1 MQIVSIV
8 AECLASAIDCVLTLW
23 CMVSYFGKKRKIRWW
38 EYLIWFVLLFIN
50 GQFLGEYFDL
60 QTFLMVVFV
69 FAFSMVCLKGKWI
82 VKLIG
87 VLGIYILMA
96 FINIGTIQIIA
107 LLSETPVE
115 LLIIPG
121 SILRILVL
129 CISKGTLCSFIYFI
143 EKSLDKKQ
151 YLKREETILMIVLY
165 GIFFIVS
172 IISICIIA
180 TVEVSHTEQM
190 RFLILSLLLFL
201 VNVFLFYLIRKM
213 NYQNRC
219 ELENGILKVQLEQQ
233 EKLIYNTE
241 RLYQDARK
249 IRHDMKHYFT
259 TYLQLLKDGDT
270 DIVIEEMQNML
281 QTQLDVK
288 NFFYMDSK
296 MLNAVI
302 NQKASVCK
310 EEEIPFEVQ
319 ITGDYNWENE
329 SNIAILLSNLL
340 DNAIEAERHQGGK
353 KEIVLKMFVYKEDM
367 NIIVENYIAE
377 SVLEQNPNLSTT
389 KQNKTGHGIGMG
401 SIREIVRQEEGI
413 LDILEEE
420 NHFII
425 HILIPDKQESEESR

>member
-8 AECLASAIDCVLTLW
+8 AECLASAVDGIVAIW
-23 CMVSYFGKKRKIRWW
+23 FMVSYYGKKRKIKWW
-38 EYLIWFVLLFIN
+38 EYLIWFALIFID
-50 GQFLGEYFDL
+50 GQFMGKYYDF
-60 QTFLMVVFV
+60 QAFLMVILVFL
-69 FAFSMVCLKGKWI
+69 FSMICLKGKWI

-87 VLGIYILMA
+87 VLSIYILTA
-96 FINIGTIQIIA
+96 FVNIGTIQIVA

-115 LLIIPG
+115 LLIISG
-121 SILRILVL
+121 SVLRILIL
-129 CISKGTLCSFIYFI
+129 CISKITLCTVIYFI
-143 EKSLDKKQ
+143 EKSLDKKH
-151 YLKREETILMIVLY
+151 YLKREETILLIMLY
-165 GIFFIVS
+165 GIFFIVAV
-172 IISICIIA
+172 ISVRIIA

-190 RFLILSLLLFL
+190 RFLILSLLLFF
-201 VNVFLFYLIRKM
+201 VNAFLFWLIRKI
-213 NYQNRC
+213 NDQNRC

-241 RLYQDARK
+241 QLYQDARK

-270 DIVIEEMQNML
+270 DLVIEEMQKML
-281 QTQLDVK
+281 KTKLDVK
-288 NFFYMDSK
+288 NFFYMESK

-302 NQKASVCK
+302 NQKATICK
-310 EEEIPFEVQ
+310 EEKIPLDVQ
-319 ITGDYNWENE
+319 ITGDYKRKNE

-340 DNAIEAERHQGGK
+340 DNAIEAERCQEGK
-353 KEIVLKMFVYKEDM
+353 KEIVLKMFLYKGAM

-377 SVLEQNPNLSTT
+377 SVLEKNPNLRTT

-413 LDILEEE
+413 LDIFEEE

-425 HILIPDKQESEESR
+425 HILIPDKQKSEESR